1 MDQTSTPHIKISYT
15 MGAIG
20 AARSNKGELMY
31 TSHPMSKKIPVQ
43 APCSRIL
50 MGLTSPF
57 SFKNWGMLER
67 KDFSLSSASLA
78 AMAFATRSARRCFFF
93 PISAVARESLALES
107 YDCGVDE
114 ARAKSTK
121 SGMLGSPFSSNSN
134 RFSSVRSE
142 INSSRLRAA
151 LTFPLPIMLAVISSG
166 LIFFLGGVFVA
177 TSSTSRSNSGSSA
190 PPPLPS
196 CGSSDDSTPP
206 PPSPASLGGGGGGDD
221 DLLSFRRRRLFF

>member
-1 MDQTSTPHIKISYT
+1 
-15 MGAIG
+15 
-20 AARSNKGELMY
+20 
-31 TSHPMSKKIPVQ
+31 MSKKIPVQ

-93 PISAVARESLALES
+93 PISAVAGESLALALES

-121 SGMLGSPFSSNSN
+121 SGMPGSPFSSNSN

-166 LIFFLGGVFVA
+166 LIFFLGGAFA
-177 TSSTSRSNSGSSA
+177 AASPASSRSNSGSS
-190 PPPLPS
+190 PPPPPLPPLPS

-206 PPSPASLGGGGGGDD
+206 PPSPASLGGGGDD